1 MKTSTKGAL
10 VAALMA
16 VFPVTAFPLDVR
28 MECRSAWLGSPEHL
42 DSMSKSA
49 SEQAIAK
56 HDAIEKCVREMTAHM
71 ERGNTDPTQALQQTP
86 SGSLAAPEDGISE
99 PVADADP
106 RLHDQSWIDEWEKRW
121 LCDGL
126 TLYKSG
132 DFGKVVLDGI
142 DEIPTHF
149 TIQGLSPRWDWDG
162 EDDRSWDNES
172 VYRYAIVL
180 GRGGSTGLLDVWTAS
195 FYDFKMADED
205 GFAEPSMTFIGCHD

>member
-1 MKTSTKGAL
+1 
-10 VAALMA
+10 MA
-16 VFPVTAFPLDVR
+16 VFPVTAFALDVR
-28 MECRSAWLGSPEHL
+28 MECRSAWLGSPEHIA
-42 DSMSKSA
+42 SMSKSA

-56 HDAIEKCVREMTAHM
+56 HDAIEKCVREMTAHV
-71 ERGNTDPTQALQQTP
+71 EGGNSDPTQVLQQTP
-86 SGSLAAPEDGISE
+86 SGSLAAPEDGIPE
-99 PVADADP
+99 PAADADP
-106 RLHDQSWIDEWEKRW
+106 RLHDQSWIDEWEQRW

-132 DFGKVVLDGI
+132 DLGKVVLDGI

-149 TIQGLSPRWDWDG
+149 TVEGLSPRWDWNG

-172 VYRYAIVL
+172 GYRYAIVL
-180 GRGGSTGLLDVWTAS
+180 GRGGLTGLLDVWTAS